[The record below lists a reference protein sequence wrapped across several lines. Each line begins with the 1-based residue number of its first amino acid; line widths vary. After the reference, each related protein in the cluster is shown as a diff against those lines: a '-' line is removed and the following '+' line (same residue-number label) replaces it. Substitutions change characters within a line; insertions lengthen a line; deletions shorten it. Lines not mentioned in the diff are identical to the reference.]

1 MRLNGAMAVTGVVRE
16 WHTDEG
22 WGVLDLPGAEGGCWA
37 HFSAAAVAGYVKF
50 AAGDEVEA
58 EFETPGQD
66 GYEHRA
72 TRFWPAGASPQQRTG
87 GEPSAAYQSTLTLF
101 FDD

>member
-1 MRLNGAMAVTGVVRE
+1 MAVRGVVRE

-22 WGVLDLPGAEGGCWA
+22 WGVLDLHGAQGGCWA
-37 HFSAAAVAGYVKF
+37 HFSAAAVAGYVNF

-72 TRFWPAGASPQQRTG
+72 TRFWPAGAAPQPHVAEG
-87 GEPSAAYQSTLTLF
+87 PSGAYSSTLTLD
-101 FDD
+101 FD